1 MSHDGTVTPMQ
12 EELPQEKEELIQALL
27 LYGSTRG
34 AAKQLNISERTA
46 WRWQSDPLFKR
57 RYKEERL
64 ARFERSVAI
73 AQQTSEQLVSML
85 VEIAA
90 DKENNV
96 FARITA
102 IARALEHAERGAVI
116 DHEERLQ
123 EIEHQLQER
132 AGTPAAVRRLAS

>member
-73 AQQTSEQLVSML
+73 AQQTSEQDRKSTRLNSSH
-85 VEIAA
+85 ANSSYA
-90 DKENNV
+90 V
-96 FARITA
+96 FC
-102 IARALEHAERGAVI
+102 LKKK
-116 DHEERLQ
+116 
-123 EIEHQLQER
+123 
-132 AGTPAAVRRLAS
+132 